1 MAARGGAVSNRRPD
15 AGAAASRVLDNRAAT
30 VADFLRRRLPPADRF
45 RVVSAYFSI
54 YGYDLLAD
62 ELDAGPEVRFLF
74 GDPAS
79 AEEVDPGSRPAKAFA
94 LSERGLVPRHTLR
107 QKHLAKRCR
116 EWIERDGVFVRTV
129 RQSGF
134 LHGKM
139 YLTEAGGAPVSAVVG
154 SSNFTK
160 RGLGGGD
167 RPNLEINLVTEERA
181 ALEELRDWFDGLWG
195 DDQVTEDA
203 RQRVLDAL
211 DRLGRDHA
219 PEAVYFKTLYEIFR
233 EEIEAR
239 RDQEAAPGYRGLY
252 GSQTW
257 NALYAFQQDGAR
269 SVIAKLQRH
278 GGCILA
284 DSVGLGKTFTAL
296 AVIHWFESRNQ
307 RVLVLCPRKLQQ
319 NWALYQAHR
328 SHRQN
333 PFPEDRFGY
342 TLLAHT
348 DLSRDSGL
356 SNGIDLAHFRWE
368 NYDLVVIDESH
379 NFRNHRGQRYRKLL
393 DEALSGGGR
402 TSVLMLSATP
412 VNTSLTDL
420 RNQVR
425 LMTEGREDAFR
436 ESLGVEDLTGVM
448 REAETV
454 FKQWE
459 SGHRSG
465 GRRPDESDKPDKPD
479 KADLLRRLDARFFHL
494 LGGVSIARS
503 RRQIER
509 NYRAEMERIGRFPRR
524 EPPEN
529 RYPATD
535 LEGRLSHG
543 DLADAI
549 GSFTLAVY
557 RPSEYLADE
566 GRRRELEEE
575 KQKYNFDQRDR
586 ERALVAMMR
595 VNFLKRLE
603 SSPDSLRLTLERTL
617 GKIEGLL
624 ERIGRY
630 ERRDS
635 VEPAVDGGDE
645 VGLPAAGEYDEHEED
660 EDLLVD
666 RRRRRTYRLREL
678 DLPRWRADLENDRDT
693 LRAAR
698 ERVAAVGPDRDGK
711 LRELRRLL
719 RERAEKPTTDAD
731 GKPNRRVLV
740 FTTFKDTAK
749 YLYRNLEPLAAELGL
764 GAAWVAGDE
773 TGATAGGT
781 DFHEIL
787 TNFAPRARGRPP
799 TEKEATNLDL
809 LIATDCIS
817 EGQNLQD
824 CDLVVNYD
832 IHWNPV
838 RLIQRFGRVDRIGSR
853 SEAVRLVNFWP
864 TADMEIYLRLERRV
878 QARMALADLAAT
890 GDEDPFDEER
900 ARREL
905 GFRDRQ
911 LRALQREI
919 PTLDEL
925 DEGPAL
931 SDFTLDH
938 FFSQL
943 LRYLESNRAELEAM
957 PLGAYAVADAA
968 RVEGLSP
975 GALFVLRQRTGKPSG
990 ARQKHASPV
999 HPHYLVL
1006 LRRDGTVR
1014 FGCGLAR
1021 PILEAFEAA
1030 AAGET
1035 APLVRLCDAFDRE
1048 TAHGREM
1055 GVYERLLESAIAD
1068 LRSAHDAAQ
1077 RSGLGVRGD
1086 RAFVLPLAASAPRT
1100 AADFELV
1107 TWLVLAT
1114 EQVA

>member
-1 MAARGGAVSNRRPD
+1 MAARGGAVSNRRAD
-15 AGAAASRVLDNRAAT
+15 AGTAAPRVLDNRAAT

-45 RVVSAYFSI
+45 RAVSAYFSI
-54 YGYDLLAD
+54 YGYGLLAD
-62 ELDAGPEVRFLF
+62 ELDAVPEVRFLF

-79 AEEVDPGSRPAKAFA
+79 AEELDPGARPAKSFA
-94 LSERGLVPRHTLR
+94 LIEGGLVPRHALR

-116 EWIERDGVFVRTV
+116 EWIRREGVSVRTV
-129 RQSGF
+129 RRAGF

-139 YLTEAGGAPVSAVVG
+139 YLTETGGEPLSAVVG

-167 RPNLEINLVTEERA
+167 RPNLEINLVTEEPA
-181 ALEELRDWFDGLWG
+181 AVGELRDWFDRLWT
-195 DDQVTEDA
+195 DDGPTEDA
-203 RQRVLDAL
+203 SQRVLAAL
-211 DRLGRDHA
+211 DRLGRDYA
-219 PEAVYFKTLYEIFR
+219 PEMVYFKTLYEIFR

-239 RDQEAAPGYRGLY
+239 RDQESAPGYRGLY
-252 GSQTW
+252 RSRVW

-269 SVIAKLQRH
+269 SVIAKLRSH

-284 DSVGLGKTFTAL
+284 DSVGLGKTYTAL

-328 SHRQN
+328 NHRQN

-348 DLSRDSGL
+348 DLSRDSGI
-356 SNGIDLAHFRWE
+356 SNGVDLAHFRWE

-379 NFRNHRGQRYRKLL
+379 NFRNHRGQRYRRLL
-393 DEALSGGGR
+393 DEAIAGGGR

-425 LMTEGREDAFR
+425 LMTEGRDDAFR
-436 ESLGVEDLTGVM
+436 ESLGVEDLSGVM
-448 REAETV
+448 REAEAA
-454 FKQWE
+454 FRQWE
-459 SGHRSG
+459 SGRRSG
-465 GRRPDESDKPDKPD
+465 ARRPD
-479 KADLLRRLDARFFHL
+479 KADLLRRFDARFFRL

-503 RRQIER
+503 RRQIEN
-509 NYRAEMERIGRFPRR
+509 NYRAEMERIGRFPKR

-529 RYPATD
+529 RYPVTD
-535 LEGRLSHG
+535 LEGRLSYR

-549 GSFTLAVY
+549 GAFTLAVY
-557 RPSEYLADE
+557 RPSEYVADE

-575 KQKYNFDQRDR
+575 KKKYNFDQRDR

-603 SSPDSLRLTLERTL
+603 SSPDSLRLTLERTI
-617 GKIEGLL
+617 GKIERLL
-624 ERIGRY
+624 ERIERY
-630 ERRDS
+630 ERRGASD
-635 VEPAVDGGDE
+635 PPGDR
-645 VGLPAAGEYDEHEED
+645 VAATAPSEDEGEED
-660 EDLLVD
+660 EDLLLI
-666 RRRRRTYRLREL
+666 RGGREYRFREL
-678 DLPRWRADLENDRDT
+678 ALPRWKNDLENDRTT
-693 LRAAR
+693 LEAAR
-698 ERVAAVGPDRDGK
+698 VQVAGVGPARDGK

-731 GKPNRRVLV
+731 GKSNRKVLV

-749 YLYRNLEPLAAELGL
+749 YLYRNLEPPATELGL
-764 GAAWVAGDE
+764 RAAWVSGDE

-781 DFHEIL
+781 DFNEIL
-787 TNFAPRARGRPP
+787 TNFAPTARRRPP
-799 TEKEATNLDL
+799 GEGAAVLDL

-853 SEAVRLVNFWP
+853 SRAVRMVNFWP
-864 TADMEIYLRLERRV
+864 TEDMEVYLRLERRV

-890 GDEDPFDEER
+890 GDDDPFDEER

-911 LRALQREI
+911 LRALQQET
-919 PTLDEL
+919 PTLDDL

-943 LRYLESNRAELEAM
+943 LRYLEINRAELEAM

-968 RVEGLSP
+968 RAAGSSP
-975 GALFVLRQRTGKPSG
+975 GVLFVLRQRTAEPSG
-990 ARQKHASPV
+990 PRQQTASPV

-1006 LRRDGTVR
+1006 LRRDGSVR
-1014 FGCGLAR
+1014 LGCGLAR
-1021 PILEAFEAA
+1021 PILAAFEAV

-1035 APLVRLCDAFDRE
+1035 APLRGLCEAFDRE
-1048 TAHGREM
+1048 TGLGRKM
-1055 GVYERLLESAIAD
+1055 DAYDRLLENALAHI
-1068 LRSAHDAAQ
+1068 RGAHDAAQ

-1086 RAFVLPLAASAPRT
+1086 RAFRLPLQASAPRT

-1114 EQVA
+1114 EEAA

>member
-15 AGAAASRVLDNRAAT
+15 AGAAGPRVLDNRAAT
-30 VADFLRRRLPPADRF
+30 VADFLRERLPAADRF

-62 ELDAGPEVRFLF
+62 ELDAAPEVRFLF

-79 AEEVDPGSRPAKAFA
+79 AEEVDPGARPAKSFA

-116 EWIERDGVFVRTV
+116 EWIERGGVSVRTV

-139 YLTEAGGAPVSAVVG
+139 YLTEAGGEPAAAVVG

-167 RPNLEINLVTEERA
+167 RPNLEINLVTEESA
-181 ALEELRDWFDGLWG
+181 ALGELRGWFDGLWS
-195 DDQVTEDA
+195 DDEVTEDA

-211 DRLGRDHA
+211 DRLGRDYA
-219 PEAVYFKTLYEIFR
+219 PEAVYFKTLYEVFR

-252 GSQTW
+252 GSRIW
-257 NALYAFQQDGAR
+257 NALHAFQQDGAR

-284 DSVGLGKTFTAL
+284 DSVGLGKTYTAL

-307 RVLVLCPRKLQQ
+307 RVLVLCPRKLQR
-319 NWALYQAHR
+319 NWSLYQAHR
-328 SHRQN
+328 NQRQN

-379 NFRNHRGQRYRKLL
+379 NFRNHRGQRYRRLL

-420 RNQVR
+420 RNQVL
-425 LMTEGREDAFR
+425 LMTGGREDAFR

-454 FKQWE
+454 FRQWE

-465 GRRPDESDKPDKPD
+465 GRRPE

-503 RRQIER
+503 RRQIEK
-509 NYRAEMERIGRFPRR
+509 NYRAELERIGRFPKR

-535 LEGRLSHG
+535 LEGRLSYR

-549 GSFTLAVY
+549 GAFTLAVY
-557 RPSEYLADE
+557 RPSEYLADA

-617 GKIEGLL
+617 GKIEALL
-624 ERIGRY
+624 ERIERY
-630 ERRDS
+630 ERRRS
-635 VEPAVDGGDE
+635 GDPE
-645 VGLPAAGEYDEHEED
+645 ADRVAGTAPPEDEGEED
-660 EDLLVD
+660 EDLLVLRG
-666 RRRRRTYRLREL
+666 RREYRFGEL
-678 DLPRWRADLENDRDT
+678 ALPRWKRDLENDRAT
-693 LRAAR
+693 LEAAR
-698 ERVAAVGPDRDGK
+698 ERVAAVDPARDGK
-711 LRELRRLL
+711 LRELRLLL
-719 RERAEKPTTDAD
+719 RERAENPTTDAD
-731 GKPNRRVLV
+731 GRRNRRLLV

-749 YLYRNLEPLAAELGL
+749 YLCRNLEPLAAELGM
-764 GAAWVAGDE
+764 GAAWVSGDE

-781 DFHEIL
+781 DFDEIL
-787 TNFAPRARGRPP
+787 TNFAPRARGRPSAEEG
-799 TEKEATNLDL
+799 TDLDL

-853 SEAVRLVNFWP
+853 SEAVRMVNFWP
-864 TADMEIYLRLERRV
+864 TEDMEVYLRLEGRV
-878 QARMALADLAAT
+878 QARMALADLAGT
-890 GDEDPFDEER
+890 GDDDPFDEER

-925 DEGPAL
+925 DDGPAL

-957 PLGAYAVADAA
+957 PFGAYAVADAA
-968 RVEGLSP
+968 RAEGLSP
-975 GALFVLRQRTGKPSG
+975 GALFVLRQRTGERSG
-990 ARQKHASPV
+990 ARQQTASPV

-1006 LRRDGTVR
+1006 LRQDGAVR

-1035 APLVRLCDAFDRE
+1035 APLRHLCDAFDRE

-1055 GVYERLLESAIAD
+1055 GAYERLVGIA
-1068 LRSAHDAAQ
+1068 LAHIRSAHDAVQ

-1086 RAFVLPLAASAPRT
+1086 RAFVLPLAAAAPRT

-1107 TWLVLAT
+1107 TWLVLAA
-1114 EQVA
+1114 EEVA

>member
-1 MAARGGAVSNRRPD
+1 M
-15 AGAAASRVLDNRAAT
+15 LDNRAAT
-30 VADFLRRRLPPADRF
+30 VAGFLRRRLGTADRF

-54 YGYDLLAD
+54 YGYELLAD
-62 ELDAGPEVRFLF
+62 ALEAAPEVRFLF

-79 AEEVDPGSRPAKAFA
+79 ADEVDPAARPEKSFA
-94 LSERGLVPRHTLR
+94 LSERGLVPRHALR

-116 EWIERDGVFVRTV
+116 EWIERHGVAVRTV

-139 YLTEAGGAPVSAVVG
+139 YLTEADGAPVSAVVG

-167 RPNLEINLVTEERA
+167 RPNLEINLVTEEPA
-181 ALEELRDWFDGLWG
+181 ALGELRKWFDDLWS
-195 DDQVTEDA
+195 DDEATADA

-252 GSQTW
+252 GSQVW

-284 DSVGLGKTFTAL
+284 DSVGLGKTYTAL

-328 SHRQN
+328 NHRQN
-333 PFPEDRFGY
+333 PFAEDRFGY

-348 DLSRDSGL
+348 DLSRDSGV

-379 NFRNHRGQRYRKLL
+379 NFRNHRGRRYRKLL
-393 DEALSGGGR
+393 DEAISGGGR

-436 ESLGVEDLTGVM
+436 ESLGVDDLTAVM

-454 FKQWE
+454 FRQWE

-465 GRRPDESDKPDKPD
+465 AGPDQPDKPD
-479 KADLLRRLDARFFHL
+479 KADLLRRLDARFFQL

-503 RRQIER
+503 RRQIEK

-535 LEGRLSHG
+535 LEGRLSYG
-543 DLADAI
+543 DLADAV
-549 GSFTLAVY
+549 GAFTLAVY

-566 GRRRELEEE
+566 GKRRDLEEE
-575 KQKYNFDQRDR
+575 KRKYNFDQRDR

-617 GKIEGLL
+617 GKIAGLL
-624 ERIGRY
+624 ERIERY
-630 ERRDS
+630 ERRDR
-635 VEPAVDGGDE
+635 VELAADRGDE
-645 VGLPAAGEYDEHEED
+645 VGLPADGEYDEHEED
-660 EDLLVD
+660 EDVLVD
-666 RRRRRTYRLREL
+666 RRRRRAYHLLEL
-678 DLPRWRADLENDRDT
+678 DLPRWRADLENDRAT
-693 LRAAR
+693 LEAAR
-698 ERVAAVGPDRDGK
+698 ERVAAVGPARDGK

-719 RERAEKPTTDAD
+719 RERAANPTTDAD
-731 GKPNRRVLV
+731 GQLNRKVLV

-749 YLYRNLEPLAAELGL
+749 YLYRNLEPLAAEVGL
-764 GAAWVAGDE
+764 RAAWVSGDE

-781 DFHEIL
+781 DFDEIL
-787 TNFAPRARGRPP
+787 TNFAPRARGRRPA
-799 TEKEATNLDL
+799 EDAADLDL

-838 RLIQRFGRVDRIGSR
+838 RLVQRFGRVDRIGSR
-853 SEAVRLVNFWP
+853 SDAVRLVNFWP
-864 TADMEIYLRLERRV
+864 TADMEVYLRLERRV

-911 LRALQREI
+911 LRALQRET

-925 DEGPAL
+925 DDGPAL

-943 LRYLESNRAELEAM
+943 LRYLESNRAALESM

-968 RVEGLSP
+968 RAEGLSP
-975 GALFVLRQRTGKPSG
+975 GALFVLRQRTGEASDL
-990 ARQKHASPV
+990 RQRTASPV

-1014 FGCGLAR
+1014 FGCGLAH

-1030 AAGET
+1030 AAGEA

-1048 TAHGREM
+1048 TERGRKM
-1055 GVYERLLESAIAD
+1055 GAYERLLESAIAD

-1086 RAFVLPLAASAPRT
+1086 RAFVLPLAGAAPRT

-1107 TWLVLAT
+1107 TWLVLAA
-1114 EQVA
+1114 EEVA